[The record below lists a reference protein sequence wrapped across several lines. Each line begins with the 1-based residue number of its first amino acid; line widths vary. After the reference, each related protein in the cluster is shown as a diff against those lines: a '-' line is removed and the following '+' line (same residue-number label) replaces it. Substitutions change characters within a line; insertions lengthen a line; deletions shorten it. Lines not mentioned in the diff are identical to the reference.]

1 MDASDKKGGAMI
13 HHDRTC
19 SIRSRA
25 RPATTQASGY
35 TYEVVIAFTRAG
47 SLQQV
52 RHEHQGNSFAMPD
65 EAQHAGLRWAMAA
78 IDSDFCTP

>member
-19 SIRSRA
+19 DPLEGATRHHASKRA
-25 RPATTQASGY
+25 Y
-35 TYEVVIAFTRAG
+35 
-47 SLQQV
+47 L
-52 RHEHQGNSFAMPD
+52 HEHQGNSCAMPD
-65 EAQHAGLRWAMAA
+65 EAQHAGLGWAMAA